1 MTQEELYNTLAAHI
15 KDEYGDVLKY
25 VNMSKAAASN
35 NLEGAA
41 QILKDIAHEEF
52 LHAEHVENIL
62 REMNALKEDNF
73 GLRKNA
79 REALDSL

>member
-1 MTQEELYNTLAAHI
+1 MTKDELYAMLAERV
-15 KDEYGDVLKY
+15 KDEYNDVIKY
-25 VNMSKAAASN
+25 VNLSKSAENN
-35 NLEGAA
+35 NLEGPA

-52 LHAEHVENIL
+52 LHAEHIENIL

-73 GLRKNA
+73 GLKKNA